1 MSTTTRPVRRRLS
14 AAALAFALAGGGA
27 GMALSLAPSAY
38 AAPSPSLID
47 TQQDVSLAIHKHL
60 GPAGAAGDG
69 TVQSPSG
76 AALQGVDFDV
86 YSVDGVDLKTNAGW
100 ATATAL
106 QGRSLTPAEVAA
118 GSFTVGAT
126 TYTIAPVTTVTTD
139 GTGTAVFDI
148 VVGATSGTLYVVV
161 ENLGTSG
168 TITDL
173 STSTVVDPATLTP
186 LPPFMVTLPMT
197 NPAEDGWLY
206 DVNVYPKNVADTI
219 TKEVTDQGSVAGGT
233 PPSLRNI
240 SYTLTSSIPD
250 AIPAGE
256 LGTYVVNDNL
266 PANVSLTGVTVELGA
281 TTLTEGTDYIVYTG
295 ADGDAMTVWDGS
307 PVAGH
312 TVSIVFTQTGR
323 DLLQADPSLDV
334 VTTLG
339 ATVDS
344 QTTTGVVTNSA
355 QLIPSSSWWSN
366 NQGASTYDPNNPT
379 TTGTTVPTTPVGVPS
394 DPVESRYGDLEI
406 TKADAE
412 TPATLL
418 NGAEFA
424 VYSAGTDGDC
434 DPEDVDTTATVLA
447 TTTGTVG
454 GLVTISGLQASD
466 YYDGQAQTAIR
477 GYCIVETQAPD
488 GYNLLAQPI
497 YREILSADGLG
508 SATPQAVTIENQK
521 TNLGN
526 SLPLTGGAGAA
537 AISVG
542 GLVLVGGGLAY
553 YLVSSRRRDE
563 SESA

>member
-27 GMALSLAPSAY
+27 GMALSFAPSAY
-38 AAPSPSLID
+38 AAPSPSVID
-47 TQQDVSLAIHKHL
+47 TKQDVSLAIHKHL
-60 GPAGAAGDG
+60 GPAGTAGDG
-69 TVQSPSG
+69 TVQSPTG
-76 AALQGVDFDV
+76 AALEGVNFDV
-86 YSVDGVDLKTNAGW
+86 YSVDGVDLTTNAGW

-106 QGRSLTPAEVAA
+106 QGRTLTPAEVAA
-118 GSFTVGAT
+118 GSFMVGTT
-126 TYTIAPVTTVTTD
+126 TYTISAVTTVTTNN
-139 GTGTAVFDI
+139 TGTATFNAAA
-148 VVGATSGTLYVVV
+148 GAGTLYVVV

-173 STSTVVDPATLTP
+173 SNSAVVDPTTLTP

-206 DVNVYPKNVADTI
+206 DVNVYPKNIADTI
-219 TKEVTDQGSVAGGT
+219 DKEVTDEGSVAGGT
-233 PPSLRNI
+233 PSTLRNI

-266 PANVSLTGVTVELGA
+266 PDNVSLTGVTVELGT

-295 ADGDAMTVWDGS
+295 ADGAAMSTWDGS
-307 PVAGH
+307 PVAGP
-312 TVSIVFTQTGR
+312 TVSIVFTQAGR
-323 DLLQADPSLDV
+323 DLLQADPTLEV
-334 VTTLG
+334 VTTLA

-344 QTTTGVVTNSA
+344 QTGTGVVTNSA

-366 NQGASTYDPNNPT
+366 NQGTSTYDPNNPT

-394 DPVESRYGDLEI
+394 EAVESRYGDLEI
-406 TKADAE
+406 TKTDAE
-412 TPATLL
+412 TNALL
-418 NGAEFA
+418 DGAEFA

-434 DPEDVDTTATVLA
+434 DAADVDTTATVLA

-454 GLVTISGLQASD
+454 GLVTVSGLQASD
-466 YYDGQAQTAIR
+466 FYDGQVQTVIR
-477 GYCIVETQAPD
+477 GYCIVETQSPD

-497 YREILSADGLG
+497 YREILSANGLG
-508 SATPQAVTIENQK
+508 STTPQALTIENQK